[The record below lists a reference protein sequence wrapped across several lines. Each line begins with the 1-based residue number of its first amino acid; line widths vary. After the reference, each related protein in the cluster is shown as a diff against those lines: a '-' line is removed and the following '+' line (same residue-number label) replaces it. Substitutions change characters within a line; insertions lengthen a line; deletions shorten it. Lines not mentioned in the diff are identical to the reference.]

1 MLRKLAEKDEAKEK
15 KDDIGN
21 DKTNEVEIDK
31 NGEVLKTENYKINDD
46 VDKLTISTDPGP
58 TWIGAKSSCLT

>member
-46 VDKLTISTDPGP
+46 IGRLTISTGPGP
-58 TWIGAKSSCLT
+58 TWRCTKSLCLT